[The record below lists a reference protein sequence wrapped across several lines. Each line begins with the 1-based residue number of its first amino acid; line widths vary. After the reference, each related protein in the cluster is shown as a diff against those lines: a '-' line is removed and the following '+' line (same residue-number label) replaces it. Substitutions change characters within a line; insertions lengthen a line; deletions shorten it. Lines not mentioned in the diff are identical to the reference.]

1 MIKKVLIAAIIV
13 FTLSSQSGFAQR
25 IMGEA
30 ILGLNMSKVEG
41 DLVNNGSLKFQK
53 PGLVAGAGAIVPVSI
68 IFSLNIQMLVSQK
81 GAYKKFG
88 VHPDSALPYY
98 KTRLDYA
105 EVPLL
110 FQYNDKNGLSIGTGI
125 SYSRLVRMQWTVNG
139 RVLTNTTSEG
149 YYSRDNFDWIADFK
163 YRVWE
168 NAHINVRYQYGL
180 NSIWSGGDE
189 DLLITQQGDK
199 QSSDQRHSILSIR
212 ITWLFGS
219 QQSRNVIEGRD

>member
-1 MIKKVLIAAIIV
+1 MIKKVLLLAII
-13 FTLSSQSGFAQR
+13 LIGIGSSTAFSQR

-41 DLVNNGSLKFQK
+41 DLVNNGGLKFQK
-53 PGLVAGAGAIVPVSI
+53 QGLAIGAGAIVPVSKV
-68 IFSLNIQMLVSQK
+68 FSLNLQVLFNQK

-110 FQYNDKNGLSIGTGI
+110 IHYNDKNGLSIGTGF
-125 SYSRLVRMQWTVNG
+125 SYSRLVRVQWIVNG
-139 RVLTNTTSEG
+139 REVSNSLSDG
-149 YYSRDNFDWIADFK
+149 YYAKDNADWIADFK

-168 NAHINVRYQYGL
+168 NAHINIRYQYGL
-180 NSIWSGGDE
+180 NSIWSGDHE
-189 DLLITQQGDK
+189 DLLTTQAGETQNT
-199 QSSDQRHSILSIR
+199 DQRHSVLSVR
-212 ITWLFGS
+212 LTWMFGS
-219 QQSRNVIEGRD
+219 QQSENVIKGLE